1 MKALRV
7 QSRAKSGL
15 AKMQSGDTSYVISRV
30 TGKILKT
37 ADLETA
43 TKEPVPTPT
52 YSLDDSLAYLEA
64 SYQKG
69 ELAATNGVRAAIRRM
84 REEADRLDEL
94 LLLQEVDGDLRYE

>member
-7 QSRAKSGL
+7 LSRGKSL

-37 ADLETA
+37 DENAK
-43 TKEPVPTPT
+43 KEPVPTPT